1 MFTFAIDRGAFA
13 TFGWEDANEAGRS
26 KSVDLE
32 RVPELRMCAA
42 LTSYPHERWGVVRA
56 PFFALRPASY
66 RRWPLLPPHEPE
78 AVLVDDPDRL
88 KTLIKRLRRS
98 LSPYDGWII
107 SERGVGYVLRSPD

>member
-66 RRWPLLPPHEPE
+66 RRWPLLPPHRP
-78 AVLVDDPDRL
+78 ASRRQWRRQPRL
-88 KTLIKRLRRS
+88 SLRLLRRRCWSALNAFS
-98 LSPYDGWII
+98 LRILINY
-107 SERGVGYVLRSPD
+107 

>member
-56 PFFALRPASY
+56 PFFALRPA
-66 RRWPLLPPHEPE
+66 RPTDGGPCCRPT
-78 AVLVDDPDRL
+78 A
-88 KTLIKRLRRS
+88 RLRADNGGANRAS
-98 LSPYDGWII
+98 HCASCDAGAG
-107 SERGVGYVLRSPD
+107 RH